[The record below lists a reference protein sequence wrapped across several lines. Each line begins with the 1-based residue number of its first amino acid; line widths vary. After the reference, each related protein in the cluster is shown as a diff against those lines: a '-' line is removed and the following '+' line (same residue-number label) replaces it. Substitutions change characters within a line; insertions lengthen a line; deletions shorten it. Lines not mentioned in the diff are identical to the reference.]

1 MKKLMPEDDFELE
14 RIKLR
19 KLREL
24 MRGGSKAEEKL
35 DRPVHL
41 SEDEFDDFVKRYPL
55 VLVDFWAS
63 WCGPCMMI
71 APIIEEL
78 AREYAGRVVFA
89 KVDVDRNRRLAMRFG
104 IMSIPTLMLFKDGK
118 PVDMIIGAQPKP
130 MIKQLIDQYLR

>member
-1 MKKLMPEDDFELE
+1 MSGDDLELE
-14 RIKLR
+14 WIKWR
-19 KLREL
+19 RLREL
-24 MRGGSKAEEKL
+24 ISGGGGGAPDKPIPIDEA
-35 DRPVHL
+35 HF
-41 SEDEFDDFVKRYPL
+41 DEFVKKHPL

-104 IMSIPTLMLFKDGK
+104 IMSIPTLILFKNGE
-118 PVDMIIGAQPKP
+118 PVDMLIGAQPKP
-130 MIKQLIDQYLR
+130 AIEQMIRRHLL

>member
-1 MKKLMPEDDFELE
+1 MSEDDFELE
-14 RIKLR
+14 RIKFK

-24 MRGGSKAEEKL
+24 MGGGSEAEEKL
-35 DRPVHL
+35 DKPIHL
-41 SEDEFDDFVKRYPL
+41 DDSEFDSFVKRHPL

-63 WCGPCMMI
+63 WCGPCLMV

-89 KVDVDRNRRLAMRFG
+89 KVDVDRNRGLAMKFG
-104 IMSIPTLMLFKDGK
+104 IMSIPTLMLFKNGK

-130 MIKQLIDQYLR
+130 AIKQLIDQYLE

>member
-1 MKKLMPEDDFELE
+1 
-14 RIKLR
+14 
-19 KLREL
+19 
-24 MRGGSKAEEKL
+24 
-35 DRPVHL
+35 
-41 SEDEFDDFVKRYPL
+41 
-55 VLVDFWAS
+55 
-63 WCGPCMMI
+63 MMI

-89 KVDVDRNRRLAMRFG
+89 KVDVDRNRRLAMKFG

>member
-1 MKKLMPEDDFELE
+1 MEKLMPEDDFELE
-14 RIKLR
+14 RMKLK
-19 KLREL
+19 KLKEL
-24 MRGGSKAEEKL
+24 MGGSSEAEEK
-35 DRPVHL
+35 PVKPIHL
-41 SEDEFDDFVKRYPL
+41 SEDVFDDFVKRHPL

-71 APIIEEL
+71 APIIDEL

-118 PVDMIIGAQPKP
+118 PVDMIMGAQPKP
-130 MIKQLIDQYLR
+130 MIKRLIDQYL

>member
-19 KLREL
+19 KLRER
-24 MRGGSKAEEKL
+24 MGGSSEAEEKL
-35 DRPVHL
+35 DKAVHL
-41 SEDEFDDFVKRYPL
+41 SEEEFDDFVKKHPF

-89 KVDVDRNRRLAMRFG
+89 KVDVDRNRRLAMRSG
-104 IMSIPTLMLFKDGK
+104 IMSSPTLMLFKDGK

>member
-1 MKKLMPEDDFELE
+1 MSLGRRGSTTDPRVVEPTPIDEAHFEE
-14 RIKLR
+14 
-19 KLREL
+19 
-24 MRGGSKAEEKL
+24 
-35 DRPVHL
+35 
-41 SEDEFDDFVKRYPL
+41 FVKKHPL

-104 IMSIPTLMLFKDGK
+104 IMSIPTLILFKNGE
-118 PVDMIIGAQPKP
+118 PVDMLIGAQPKSAIEQ
-130 MIKQLIDQYLR
+130 MIRRHLL